1 MQPAQEETKEA
12 ANMVAD
18 QESSDEFF
26 ETRWKCWKCKRIYQM
41 ADMCS
46 KCNSTLADY
55 VGDMSDILFEVKV
68 GKPKKFIELPSK
80 ETPGND
86 E

>member
-1 MQPAQEETKEA
+1 
-12 ANMVAD
+12 
-18 QESSDEFF
+18 
-26 ETRWKCWKCKRIYQM
+26 M

-46 KCNSTLADY
+46 KCNTTVADY
-55 VGDMSDILFEVKV
+55 VGDMSHILFEVKV
-68 GKPKKFIELPSK
+68 GKPKKLTELPSK

>member
-1 MQPAQEETKEA
+1 
-12 ANMVAD
+12 
-18 QESSDEFF
+18 
-26 ETRWKCWKCKRIYQM
+26 M
-41 ADMCS
+41 ADMCN
-46 KCNSTLADY
+46 KCSITLGEY
-55 VGDMSDILFEVKV
+55 VGDMSDILCEVKV